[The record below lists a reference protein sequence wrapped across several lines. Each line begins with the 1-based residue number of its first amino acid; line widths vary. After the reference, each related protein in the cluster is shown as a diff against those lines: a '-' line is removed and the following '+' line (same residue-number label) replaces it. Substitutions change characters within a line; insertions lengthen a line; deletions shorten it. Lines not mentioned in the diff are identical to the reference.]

1 MKVKQLELL
10 IREKFNE
17 NEFEFEIEKNFVL
30 PKKNI
35 PKEKNNRE
43 EMQIINDSELDA
55 ISEKI
60 INRNKKIYEELAK

>member
-1 MKVKQLELL
+1 MKTNLKL
-10 IREKFNE
+10 K
-17 NEFEFEIEKNFVL
+17 KNFVL

-35 PKEKNNRE
+35 PKEKNDRE
-43 EMQIINDSELDA
+43 EMQIINDSKLNA

>member
-1 MKVKQLELL
+1 M